1 MDANHIHAFIILLK
15 LLITQEESDFIK
27 MLIINID
34 L

>member
-15 LLITQEESDFIK
+15 LLITKEESDLIK